1 MKQSLY
7 GMREENYMKAQERK
21 AKIKEDRQTGIYRQ
35 NEFIRK
41 KVQNARANVNDQAN
55 DLKN

>member
-1 MKQSLY
+1 
-7 GMREENYMKAQERK
+7 MREEAYMKAQERK
-21 AKIKEDRQTGIYRQ
+21 AKIKDDRQTGIYRQ

-41 KVQNARANVNDQAN
+41 KVANARSNVNEQAN